1 MSKEMVV
8 TTREMIAAGILA
20 IIVVVI
26 LTMIDLALFR
36 TKYDTQ
42 DTIKHYEQSYEIK
55 HGYEIPKYKL

>member
-8 TTREMIAAGILA
+8 TTKEMIAAGFVA

-36 TKYDTQ
+36 TKYDTHNM
-42 DTIKHYEQSYEIK
+42 IRHYEQSYEIK
-55 HGYEIPKYKL
+55 HGYEIPKYKI

>member
-8 TTREMIAAGILA
+8 TAKEMIAAGFVA
-20 IIVVVI
+20 IILVVI

-42 DTIKHYEQSYEIK
+42 DTIKHYEQSYIVS
-55 HGYEIPKYKL
+55 

>member
-8 TTREMIAAGILA
+8 TTKEMIAAGFVA

-36 TKYDTQ
+36 AEHNTHNMIEQ
-42 DTIKHYEQSYEIK
+42 YEESYEIPM
-55 HGYEIPKYKL
+55 YEI

>member
-8 TTREMIAAGILA
+8 TTKEMIAAGIVA

-36 TKYDTQ
+36 AEHDTNNM
-42 DTIKHYEQSYEIK
+42 IRSYEEKYEIK
-55 HGYEIPKYKL
+55 YSYKIPTYEI

>member
-8 TTREMIAAGILA
+8 TTKEMIAAGLVA

-26 LTMIDLALFR
+26 SPMIDLALFR

-42 DTIKHYEQSYEIK
+42 NTIIHYEQSYEIK

>member
-8 TTREMIAAGILA
+8 TTKEMIAAGIVA

-55 HGYEIPKYKL
+55 HRYEIPKYEI

>member
-8 TTREMIAAGILA
+8 TTKEMIAAGIVA

-26 LTMIDLALFR
+26 LIVIDLALFR

-42 DTIKHYEQSYEIK
+42 DIIKHYEESYEIK
-55 HGYEIPKYKL
+55 HGYEIPKYEI

>member
-8 TTREMIAAGILA
+8 TTREMIAAGIVA

-36 TKYDTQ
+36 AEHDTHNM
-42 DTIKHYEQSYEIK
+42 IRHYEESYEIK
-55 HGYEIPKYKL
+55 HGYEIPKYEI

>member
-8 TTREMIAAGILA
+8 TTKEMIAAGFVA

-55 HGYEIPKYKL
+55 HGYEIPKCEI

>member
-8 TTREMIAAGILA
+8 TTREMIAAGIVA

-42 DTIKHYEQSYEIK
+42 DTIRHYEQSYEIK

>member
-8 TTREMIAAGILA
+8 TTKEMIVAGFVT
-20 IIVVVI
+20 IIFVVI

-42 DTIKHYEQSYEIK
+42 DIIKHYEESYEIK
-55 HGYEIPKYKL
+55 HGHEIPKYEI

>member
-8 TTREMIAAGILA
+8 TTKEMIVAGFVA

-42 DTIKHYEQSYEIK
+42 DTIKHYEESYEIK
-55 HGYEIPKYKL
+55 YGYEIPKYKL